1 MLTMS
6 IIPVAQ
12 ADPGGIDTSAIRVLA
27 ATQPITTVSSSEVSS
42 SEVPSSTPLTFTQP
56 TGQIAEPQLTG
67 AEIFEI
73 HCAGCHI
80 QGGNII
86 RRGKTLKLK
95 ALRKYGMDSIAA
107 ITEIVT
113 NGKANMSAYRD
124 RLTPAAIQT
133 VAAYVLQ
140 QAETDW
146 LDQS

>member
-27 ATQPITTVSSSEVSS
+27 AAQSIAQPITTDSSSKVSSSESS
-42 SEVPSSTPLTFTQP
+42 TFTQP
-56 TGQIAEPQLTG
+56 AGQIAEPQLTG
-67 AEIFEI
+67 AEIFEL

-95 ALRKYGMDSIAA
+95 ALHKYGMDSIAA

-146 LDQS
+146 SDGS